1 MSHPTKDTEKMAA
14 LGRMTRGMIHDFN
27 NSLASIMGYADF
39 LVADLDP
46 HSDQFLFAE
55 NIKKAGAQ
63 LQNSLDQI
71 RAFSLEKG
79 QGKDVALNVVEE
91 LAHLTDRLQSHLGTG
106 QNMVYHSDIAAA
118 TLTLPVAQ
126 FRTLFSNFLCNAI
139 ESLEHRAGTISVTVE
154 DAAAPPLP
162 PHLPF
167 YDVDASFLANEP
179 PPSSG
184 TPVLRITISDTG
196 CGMDDV
202 VLSLAPTPHFT
213 TKASDDAKGM
223 GLPISIGILNYLE
236 GSLAVHSTVGAGTR
250 LTLLLPV
257 ETLAKNPIKDGELL
271 QTHSDPRSILLIED
285 RDMVRHTIVT
295 MLERAGHSVHDAKDA
310 LTALDML
317 REHPAGYDLV
327 MTDLTMPSL
336 NGADVVTEIRHDF
349 PELPIIVM
357 SGDSEGLSK
366 LGQAHSNNHIFL
378 LPKPVLAK
386 DLSRLITAITD
397 SHKRN

>member
-1 MSHPTKDTEKMAA
+1 MPHSTKNTEKMAA

-79 QGKDVALNVVEE
+79 QGKDVTLNVVEE

-106 QNMVYHSDIAAA
+106 QNMVYHSEITGA

-126 FRTLFSNFLCNAI
+126 FRTLFSNLLCNAI
-139 ESLEHRAGTISVTVE
+139 ESLEHRAGTVSVTVE
-154 DAAAPPLP
+154 DATEPPLP

-223 GLPISIGILNYLE
+223 GLPIAIGILNYLE
-236 GSLAVHSTVGAGTR
+236 GSLTVHSTAGLGTR
-250 LTLLLPV
+250 FTLTLPV
-257 ETLAKNPIKDGELL
+257 EALTKKSESP
-271 QTHSDPRSILLIED
+271 QTESDPRSILLIED

-317 REHPAGYDLV
+317 REQPAGYNLV

-366 LGQAHSNNHIFL
+366 LGQDHSNNHIFL

-386 DLSRLITAITD
+386 DLSRVMTAATD
-397 SHKRN
+397 AHKKN

>member
-1 MSHPTKDTEKMAA
+1 MPHPTKDTEKMAA

-79 QGKDVALNVVEE
+79 QGKDMTLNVVEE

-154 DAAAPPLP
+154 DATAPPLP

-223 GLPISIGILNYLE
+223 GLPIAIGILNYLE

-250 LTLLLPV
+250 ITLTLPV
-257 ETLAKNPIKDGELL
+257 ESLTGKSESLHI
-271 QTHSDPRSILLIED
+271 HSHPRSILLIED

-317 REHPAGYDLV
+317 REQPAGYDLV

-357 SGDSEGLSK
+357 SGDSEGLHA
-366 LGQAHSNNHIFL
+366 LETTRHDDRIFL
-378 LPKPVLAK
+378 LSKPVLTK
-386 DLSRLITAITD
+386 DLTDLITTATD